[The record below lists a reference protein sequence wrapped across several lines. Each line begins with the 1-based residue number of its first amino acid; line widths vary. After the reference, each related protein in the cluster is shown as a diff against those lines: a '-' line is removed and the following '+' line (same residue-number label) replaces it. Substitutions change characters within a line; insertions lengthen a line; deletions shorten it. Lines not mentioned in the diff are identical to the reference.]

1 MARTAEAS
9 GGAPASSA
17 PGARRVA
24 IFGGSFNPPHVAH
37 VLAATYALS
46 VAPIDEV
53 LVVPVYR
60 HPFAKELAPFEHRLA
75 MCHLALGWL
84 PGVSVS
90 TVERE
95 LGGESLTLRTLEHL
109 AAEHPDWAMRLLV
122 GADVLPD
129 LPRWHRFDRIEQI
142 APPIV
147 LGRSGFDASVVAAH
161 PGEADADARPALRA
175 ADVMLPQ
182 ISSSDV
188 RRAFAAGDIEAVRQR
203 VPRAVLDYALAHGL
217 YRSSS

>member
-1 MARTAEAS
+1 MARTVD
-9 GGAPASSA
+9 APARA
-17 PGARRVA
+17 PAARAPEARRVA

-37 VLAATYALS
+37 VLAATYAIS

-60 HPFAKELAPFEHRLA
+60 HPFSKELVPFEHRLA

-90 TVERE
+90 PVERD

-109 AAEHPDWAMRLLV
+109 AAAHPGWAMRLLV
-122 GADVLPD
+122 GADVLSD
-129 LPRWHRFDRIEQI
+129 LPRWHRFDRIEQL

-147 LGRSGFDASVVAAH
+147 LGRSGVVAPAAERLDAG
-161 PGEADADARPALRA
+161 PADARPHLRP
-175 ADVMLPQ
+175 ADVELPR
-182 ISSSDV
+182 ISSSDI
-188 RRAFAAGDIEAVRQR
+188 RRALAAGDLEAVHQR
-203 VPRAVLDYALAHGL
+203 VPRAVLDYVLAHRL
-217 YRSSS
+217 YRSDP